1 MQPTSSMSSNKSWQ
15 NIDEETMRALWN
27 VQNQLNKL
35 EEERDKAMEEIER
48 QFLEN
53 SRPLYEERQRI
64 CSLVDRFWFHV
75 LCSHPETGTR
85 MTEQDR
91 QILQHLED
99 IFFTEVEEDGAQGYQ
114 INLKFSPNEYIED
127 SIIWKQVKYVD
138 DWQGWRGAISGI
150 RWKKR
155 EEGDA
160 ENKQVFSDSEEELQ
174 AVDEQVPKLQKKT
187 KSLLSWF
194 ETEDVTDNLKDILY
208 DDIWQHCIDWFFSRD
223 NAEIE
228 EFPVTLEQE
237 DIVMMD

>member
-1 MQPTSSMSSNKSWQ
+1 MFGRQGGMQPTSSMSSNKSWQ

-114 INLKFSPNEYIED
+114 INLVSLVFLRI
-127 SIIWKQVKYVD
+127 VKT
-138 DWQGWRGAISGI
+138 G
-150 RWKKR
+150 
-155 EEGDA
+155 
-160 ENKQVFSDSEEELQ
+160 
-174 AVDEQVPKLQKKT
+174 
-187 KSLLSWF
+187 
-194 ETEDVTDNLKDILY
+194 
-208 DDIWQHCIDWFFSRD
+208 
-223 NAEIE
+223 
-228 EFPVTLEQE
+228 
-237 DIVMMD
+237 